1 MYYIEGLYSTSKFMT
16 NEFYVLMI
24 FKWTWNL
31 HRWQKHPTRTTR
43 IRGKRQHTKV
53 THPVRFLTDSIT
65 EPQRNSAS
73 GPQMPRK
80 CVFCAHMLAS
90 LSQVMRRL
98 HAGVRRSRNRHQLSQ
113 VYLICIVGVSQVYL
127 KCTAT
132 RSQPSRTWI
141 SVHTIE
147 CTHDSKIWF
156 RLAHYQRLFDGVSSE
171 YKTLLYEISLLR

>member
-1 MYYIEGLYSTSKFMT
+1 MYDNWILRSSDFQMNPKSPLLAEKSHKNSK
-16 NEFYVLMI
+16 
-24 FKWTWNL
+24 NL
-31 HRWQKHPTRTTR
+31 WKTASHQSHAHPE
-43 IRGKRQHTKV
+43 
-53 THPVRFLTDSIT
+53 RFLTALQNHRAGSQVDRRWLENVYFVRRCS
-65 EPQRNSAS
+65 QV
-73 GPQMPRK
+73 
-80 CVFCAHMLAS
+80 CLAS
-90 LSQVMRRL
+90 LSQAMRRL
-98 HAGVRRSRNRHQLSQ
+98 HAGVRSSRNRHQLSQ